1 MFMVFFF
8 WILDFVI
15 ICEHEHLTPTVVRCV
30 AGGRSYTD
38 SESPETPP
46 VCVCRVF
53 PQSVYTESLFADIT
67 TEDLIAV

>member
-1 MFMVFFF
+1 MT
-8 WILDFVI
+8 
-15 ICEHEHLTPTVVRCV
+15 HTVVQCV

-38 SESPETPP
+38 SAHGPQSLRKHPWF
-46 VCVCRVF
+46 VCAVCF